1 MTPIRLAI
9 IGSGNVASALAPAF
23 AASPDVDLIAI
34 CSPTPGHAEALAST
48 LSPRPEAVESVASLP
63 RDADVYLIAVKDD
76 RVASV
81 ALEAAGLFPATAL
94 WLHTSGS
101 VPAEA
106 LARAG
111 GGYGVLYPLQ
121 TFSKGVPVNLRELP
135 VFIEA
140 NTAAG
145 LDTARRLAEAISPI
159 IHEADSELRK
169 RMHVAAV
176 FACNFTNYFWTVADD
191 ILRHEPGL
199 NLSVLHPL
207 LKETLRKA
215 MAEGPEGSQTGPA
228 RRGDRG
234 VIEAHKELLG
244 STDEARLYGEISEA
258 IIRRYN
264 SDKPNQSDN
273 SDK

>member
-1 MTPIRLAI
+1 MTPVRLAL

-34 CSPTPGHAEALAST
+34 YSPTPGHAEALAAT
-48 LSPRPEAVESVASLP
+48 LNPRPKAVERLADLP
-63 RDADVYLIAVKDD
+63 RKADVYLIAIKDD

-81 ALEAAGLFPATAL
+81 ALEAAGLFPAGAL

-106 LARAG
+106 LAPAG
-111 GGYGVLYPLQ
+111 SGYGVLYPLQ

-140 NTAAG
+140 NSAEG
-145 LDTARRLAEAISPI
+145 LATARRLAEAISPI
-159 IHEADSELRK
+159 IHHADSELRK
-169 RMHVAAV
+169 LMHVAAV
-176 FACNFTNYFWTVADD
+176 FACNFTNYFWTVADSL
-191 ILRHEPGL
+191 LRREPGL
-199 NLSVLHPL
+199 DLSVLYPL

-215 MAEGPEGSQTGPA
+215 IAEGPEGSQTGPA

-234 VIEAHKELLG
+234 IIEAHKSLLG
-244 STDEARLYGEISEA
+244 DTDEARLYGEISEA
-258 IIRRYN
+258 IIRHYN
-264 SDKPNQSDN
+264 PK
-273 SDK
+273 

>member
-1 MTPIRLAI
+1 MTPVRLAL

-23 AASPDVDLIAI
+23 AASPDVDLAAI
-34 CSPTPGHAEALAST
+34 YSPTPGHAAALASG
-48 LSPRPEAVESVASLP
+48 LSPQPEAVGRLADLP

-81 ALEAAGLFPATAL
+81 ALEAAGLFPPQAL

-106 LARAG
+106 LAPAG

-121 TFSKGVPVNLRELP
+121 TFSKGVSVNLRELP

-140 NTAAG
+140 DTPAG
-145 LDTARRLAEAISPI
+145 LEKARRLAATISPI
-159 IHEADSELRK
+159 IREADSDLRK
-169 RMHVAAV
+169 LMHVAAV
-176 FACNFTNYFWTVADD
+176 FACNFANYFWTVADS
-191 ILRHEPGL
+191 ILRRGPGL
-199 NLSVLHPL
+199 DLSVLHPL

-215 MAEGPEGSQTGPA
+215 IAEGPGGSQTGPA

-234 VIEAHKELLG
+234 VIEAHKSLLG
-244 STDEARLYGEISEA
+244 DTDEARLYGEISEA
-258 IIRRYN
+258 IIRHYN
-264 SDKPNQSDN
+264 QTNN
-273 SDK
+273 TL